1 VISLLRS
8 LLGDTEGMSWG
19 LGDVIAGAW
28 IAFALVWLIAAFATK
43 ATVRRQSVGSR
54 LREALPLV
62 VAFLLL
68 RTNPGLMQW
77 LSARFVPR
85 SFEWESLGVAVTI
98 AGIAIAI
105 WARFYLGANW
115 SASVTVKQ
123 DHQLIRSGPYSV
135 VRHPI
140 YAGLLLAMLGTAIY
154 VGEIRGLF
162 AVALA
167 TWAWKMKSRLEE
179 AFMES
184 EFGEQYLRYR
194 REVKGLVPF
203 LW

>member
-1 VISLLRS
+1 
-8 LLGDTEGMSWG
+8 MSWG
-19 LGDVIAGAW
+19 LGNVVAVAW
-28 IAFALVWLIAAFATK
+28 VAFALVWLVAAFTTK

-54 LREALPLV
+54 LREVLPLV
-62 VAFLLL
+62 AAFALL
-68 RTNPGLMQW
+68 RSNPGLMQW

-85 SFEWESLGVAVTI
+85 TLEWETFGAAVTI
-98 AGIAIAI
+98 AGLVIAI

-115 SASVTVKQ
+115 SATVTVKQ

-140 YAGLLLAMLGTAIY
+140 YSGLLLAMLGTATY

-167 TWAWKMKSRLEE
+167 TWGWKMKSRLEE

-184 EFGEQYLRYR
+184 EFGEQYVRYR
-194 REVKGLVPF
+194 REVKALVPF

>member
-1 VISLLRS
+1 
-8 LLGDTEGMSWG
+8 
-19 LGDVIAGAW
+19 
-28 IAFALVWLIAAFATK
+28 
-43 ATVRRQSVGSR
+43 VRRQSLGSR
-54 LREALPLV
+54 LSEVLPLFA
-62 VAFLLL
+62 AFVLL
-68 RTNPGLMQW
+68 RGNPGLVHS

-85 SFEWESLGVAVTI
+85 TFEWQVGGAALTVA
-98 AGIAIAI
+98 GLAIAV

-115 SASVTVKQ
+115 SATVTVKQ

-140 YAGLLLAMLGTAIY
+140 YSGVLLAMLGTAMY

-167 TWAWKMKSRLEE
+167 TWAWKRKSRVEE

-184 EFGEQYLRYR
+184 EFGDQYVLYR
-194 REVKGLVPF
+194 RHVKALIPF

>member
-1 VISLLRS
+1 MI
-8 LLGDTEGMSWG
+8 WG
-19 LGDVIAGAW
+19 LGDVIAAAW
-28 IAFALVWLIAAFATK
+28 IAFALVWLVAAFATK

-62 VAFLLL
+62 AAFLLL

-77 LSARFVPR
+77 LSARFVPH
-85 SFEWESLGVAVTI
+85 SFEWQIFGAAVTI

-105 WARFYLGANW
+105 WARFYLGTNW

-123 DHQLIRSGPYSV
+123 DHQLIRAGPYSV

-140 YAGLLLAMLGTAIY
+140 YSGLLLAMLGTAIY

-179 AFMES
+179 AYMES
-184 EFGEQYLRYR
+184 EFGDQYVSYR
-194 REVKGLVPF
+194 REVKALVPF

>member
-1 VISLLRS
+1 
-8 LLGDTEGMSWG
+8 
-19 LGDVIAGAW
+19 
-28 IAFALVWLIAAFATK
+28 VWLTAAFATK

-54 LREALPLV
+54 LREVLPLIA
-62 VAFLLL
+62 AFVLL
-68 RTNPGLMQW
+68 RSNPGLMEW
-77 LSARFVPR
+77 LSVRFVPAT
-85 SFEWESLGVAVTI
+85 FEWESLGAAVTV
-98 AGIAIAI
+98 AGLLIAI

-115 SASVTVKQ
+115 SATVTVKQ

-140 YAGLLLAMLGTAIY
+140 YSGLLLAMLGTAIY
-154 VGEIRGLF
+154 VGEIRGLV

-167 TWAWKMKSRLEE
+167 TWGWKMKSRIEE

-184 EFGEQYLRYR
+184 EFGDQYVRYR
-194 REVKGLVPF
+194 HEVRGLVPF